1 MGIIKIR
8 HQGQRKHKDPP
19 HWSLTLENKFVEEER
34 LIMATDHSHELDD
47 FEISDPG
54 CEYALVNDQIC
65 NVPYELYEL
74 SNLNEILSLETWNS
88 SLTEDERFYL
98 AAYLPDMDQ
107 ETFSLTMLELLR
119 AANLFF
125 GSPLE
130 IFFHRLKG
138 GFYSLKVSHYRER
151 LEFLYV
157 RRYFHSLRSYHER
170 LCQKIVDMRKAW
182 SNCRPNT
189 CIEERVQIL
198 NNRKYRKPV
207 FLVDLNAFPTDEEF
221 SSKAE
226 NKVMRLPQV
235 KKPRHINEVEST
247 HVPAMDWNGM
257 GLNSRKKAKGV
268 LKIKPLTM
276 NVASKQIGL
285 QLHTESQ
292 ELYRRPPKGVLKIKR
307 KGYPNSLVERPKVI
321 SVLPEKN
328 SNSVFDV
335 CQTKISSSCFAS
347 QLQEENLYSKL
358 KTDFTNGRKSEDALI
373 IGSELFDNA
382 RSFLRKNTVNSMKI
396 YSNDTSDFGGF
407 FDSQK
412 TEVLSPGSL
421 GLYLSASDNY
431 GRKIMP
437 VHTNFTKA
445 VSRKSTLVMDDCQIF
460 PNYPDHSE
468 HWHREKNGD
477 DVGRSSMFPLTYKRK
492 KYVTKLS
499 SVQNLKQ
506 PSMVDNMEPAAS
518 TAADFHQVDK
528 AKSIKIIVK
537 GWNEFNS

>member
-1 MGIIKIR
+1 MI
-8 HQGQRKHKDPP
+8 
-19 HWSLTLENKFVEEER
+19 
-34 LIMATDHSHELDD
+34 
-47 FEISDPG
+47 
-54 CEYALVNDQIC
+54 
-65 NVPYELYEL
+65 
-74 SNLNEILSLETWNS
+74 
-88 SLTEDERFYL
+88 
-98 AAYLPDMDQ
+98 
-107 ETFSLTMLELLR
+107 
-119 AANLFF
+119 
-125 GSPLE
+125 
-130 IFFHRLKG
+130 
-138 GFYSLKVSHYRER
+138 
-151 LEFLYV
+151 
-157 RRYFHSLRSYHER
+157 
-170 LCQKIVDMRKAW
+170 KAW
-182 SNCRPNT
+182 RNCRPNT
-189 CIEERVQIL
+189 CVEERVQIL

-235 KKPRHINEVEST
+235 KKPRHIKEVEST

-292 ELYRRPPKGVLKIKR
+292 ELFRRPPKGVLKIKR
-307 KGYPNSLVERPKVI
+307 KGYPNSLVERPK
-321 SVLPEKN
+321 
-328 SNSVFDV
+328 
-335 CQTKISSSCFAS
+335 
-347 QLQEENLYSKL
+347 LQEENLYSKL
-358 KTDFTNGRKSEDALI
+358 KTDFTNGKKSEDALS

-382 RSFLRKNTVNSMKI
+382 RSFLRKNTVNSMKM

-421 GLYLSASDNY
+421 CLYLSASDHY

-437 VHTNFTKA
+437 VHTNFTEA
-445 VSRKSTLVMDDCQIF
+445 VSRNSTLVMDDCQIF

-506 PSMVDNMEPAAS
+506 PSMV
-518 TAADFHQVDK
+518 
-528 AKSIKIIVK
+528 
-537 GWNEFNS
+537 